1 MRIVGRRA
9 LNTSSII
16 DESLP
21 LLHPR
26 RSTGDD
32 NEEAE
37 VTEDD
42 GKGYHSSHLNF
53 MSKDPQLS
61 TIIVLDSR

>member
-1 MRIVGRRA
+1 
-9 LNTSSII
+9 
-16 DESLP
+16 LP

-37 VTEDD
+37 VTEVDE
-42 GKGYHSSHLNF
+42 KGYHSSRLYF
-53 MSKDPQLS
+53 MGKDPHP
-61 TIIVLDSR
+61 TITVLDSR

>member
-1 MRIVGRRA
+1 MRMVGRRA
-9 LNTSSII
+9 LNTSPII

-26 RSTGDD
+26 RSTGDVI
-32 NEEAE
+32 EEAE
-37 VTEDD
+37 VTEVDE
-42 GKGYHSSHLNF
+42 KGYHCSHLHF
-53 MSKDPQLS
+53 MSKDPQP

>member
-1 MRIVGRRA
+1 MRMVGRRA
-9 LNTSSII
+9 LNTSPII

-32 NEEAE
+32 NEQAE
-37 VTEDD
+37 VTE
-42 GKGYHSSHLNF
+42 GYHSSHLHF
-53 MSKDPQLS
+53 MS
-61 TIIVLDSR
+61 SRCMISGCRYNH